1 MKDYLICHTSI
12 LPDYYLKVVRIKEE
26 LKKNPELNVS
36 EACNREGLSRSTF
49 YKYRDHL
56 FRMEGNL
63 KQEATISL
71 LLSHHSGALS
81 NVLSVL
87 SAYKANIMTISQN
100 APIDN
105 TAIVD
110 LSVDVSA
117 MVISMSELMTLLA
130 NTDGVV
136 KVTLA
141 KLKAIDE

>member
-1 MKDYLICHTSI
+1 
-12 LPDYYLKVVRIKEE
+12 
-26 LKKNPELNVS
+26 
-36 EACNREGLSRSTF
+36 
-49 YKYRDHL
+49 
-56 FRMEGNL
+56 MEGNL

-87 SAYKANIMTISQN
+87 SDYKANIMTISQN

>member
-1 MKDYLICHTSI
+1 
-12 LPDYYLKVVRIKEE
+12 
-26 LKKNPELNVS
+26 
-36 EACNREGLSRSTF
+36 
-49 YKYRDHL
+49 
-56 FRMEGNL
+56 
-63 KQEATISL
+63 
-71 LLSHHSGALS
+71 
-81 NVLSVL
+81 
-87 SAYKANIMTISQN
+87 MTISQN